1 MLINFIPQEGHRQY
15 FNRSKTKRNEEHEEH
30 QWRIERN
37 EINSPIRK
45 TNLGSIDLSLC
56 CNALDD
62 GNNSSNFWRDDDSYE
77 TARSLWGR
85 ATWHGCDG
93 LLSYTLLKVS
103 CQPNAIELALRL
115 AGRIGPT
122 WKSKAAES
130 YDDRTIT
137 CLGCYQRG
145 IPFGGTRCAAEMPHN
160 AFTFGRCRV
169 IEALAE
175 RVASDSLVSGPK
187 QALASNSATAFV
199 QNVIYSN
206 KIAIFSK
213 SYCPYS
219 LRAKRIFSELNE
231 KPFVVELDLRDDGY
245 KIQDVLL
252 DQVGRH
258 TVPQVFVNGKHVGG
272 SDDLKTAVQN
282 GQLQNLLSKS

>member
-1 MLINFIPQEGHRQY
+1 MVLYDKLTRVRVVARTTLIVFI
-15 FNRSKTKRNEEHEEH
+15 
-30 QWRIERN
+30 
-37 EINSPIRK
+37 
-45 TNLGSIDLSLC
+45 
-56 CNALDD
+56 
-62 GNNSSNFWRDDDSYE
+62 
-77 TARSLWGR
+77 
-85 ATWHGCDG
+85 
-93 LLSYTLLKVS
+93 LLVL
-103 CQPNAIELALRL
+103 N
-115 AGRIGPT
+115 
-122 WKSKAAES
+122 
-130 YDDRTIT
+130 
-137 CLGCYQRG
+137 
-145 IPFGGTRCAAEMPHN
+145 
-160 AFTFGRCRV
+160 
-169 IEALAE
+169 
-175 RVASDSLVSGPK
+175 SGPK

-252 DQVGRH
+252 DQVGQH